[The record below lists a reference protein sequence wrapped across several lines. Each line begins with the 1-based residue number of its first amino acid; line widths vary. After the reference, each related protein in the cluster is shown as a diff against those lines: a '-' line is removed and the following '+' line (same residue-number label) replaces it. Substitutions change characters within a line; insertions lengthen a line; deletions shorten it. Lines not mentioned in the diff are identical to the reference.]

1 MFMPKPTPGSFY
13 LVIPQDQIRR
23 IARIAYGFDDSSRII
38 DANSAIFTAKRKAIG
53 LSLEGLP
60 FIYKGDRLWL
70 PEVKKQFSETV
81 EANTDDEISI
91 RLDGKVFSGWTAN
104 SIQRNINTVADAF
117 TFRLPYDP
125 FDLDI
130 RERTRPFSYKSAE
143 IFIGGELYISAE
155 VGKTNPAGRTKE
167 TIKTVEAR
175 TKAGR
180 TVECMAQKTALE
192 FSGQTLSGI
201 AIEIMKPYGD
211 DLKPLFFDGDSD
223 IFPKVRKEIT
233 DTDFDFLSGLAA
245 QKGFMITSSDTGQ
258 MAFIRAAINGKPV
271 FRFIEG
277 DTAIEHMSASYDNTK
292 RFSTYQAVTESAGS
306 SGPTSSLNDES
317 IPIYRP
323 FVFAADDLEAGN
335 LETSLQWRR
344 SKSLAD
350 AADLNI
356 TVTGWR
362 NENNQL
368 WRENMK
374 GSVLAPK
381 VDIFTESDYIIK
393 SVKLEKNEA
402 GGNIAVL
409 GLVLPQAYSL
419 EFPDSFP
426 WEG

>member
-1 MFMPKPTPGSFY
+1 MPSPTAGSFY
-13 LVIPQDQIRR
+13 TVIKGDQIRR
-23 IARIAYGFDDSSRII
+23 IARSAYGWDRSADVIN
-38 DANSAIFTAKRKAIG
+38 ANSSIFTAARKAIG

-70 PEVKKQFSETV
+70 PEVLKQFSETV
-81 EANTDDEISI
+81 PANTDDEISI
-91 RLDGKVFSGWTAN
+91 RLDGKLFTGWTAN

-117 TFRLPYDP
+117 TFVLPYDP
-125 FDLDI
+125 NDLDI

-155 VGKTNPAGRTKE
+155 VAKTNPAIRTDE

-180 TVECMAQKTALE
+180 TIECMAQKTALE
-192 FSGQTLSGI
+192 FSGQTLSSI
-201 AIEIMKPYGD
+201 ATEIMSPYGD
-211 DLKPLFFDGDSD
+211 DLKPLFFNGDSD

-258 MAFIRAAINGKPV
+258 MAFIRAAIDGKPV

-277 DTAIEHMSASYDNTK
+277 ETALEHMSASYDNTK
-292 RFSTYQAVTESAGS
+292 RYSTYQAVTESAGAA
-306 SGPTSSLNDES
+306 GPTSSLNDKS

-323 FVFAADDLEAGN
+323 FVFSADDLEAGN
-335 LETSLQWRR
+335 LETALQWRR

-350 AADLNI
+350 AASLNI

-362 NENNQL
+362 NENGQL

-374 GSVLAPK
+374 GSVLAPS
-381 VDIFTESDYIIK
+381 VDIFNESDYIIK
-393 SVKLEKNEA
+393 SVKLEKAEN

-419 EFPDSFP
+419 EFPTSFP